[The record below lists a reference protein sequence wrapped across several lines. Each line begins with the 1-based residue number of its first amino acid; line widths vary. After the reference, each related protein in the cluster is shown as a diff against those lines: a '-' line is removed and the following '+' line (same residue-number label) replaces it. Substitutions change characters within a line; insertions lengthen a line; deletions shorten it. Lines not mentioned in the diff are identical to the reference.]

1 MSGVIFEN
9 CFYLKFTNKNSEME
23 YMKMRDK
30 KLFYFSL
37 AIILFSMVASWA
49 TMVFQYV
56 YYKQN
61 ESIIFFKLN
70 VIMTT
75 IASIIY
81 IFLLVVGIR
90 TKNIKII
97 RLINYFIFYFQIYVI
112 IAFRYTIFR
121 VVSVTPLLL
130 FLEYLIETIVRLIW
144 VVGFIHSFVE
154 SLLLN
159 LISLITVWLYIPF
172 LIPGNFY
179 DEEIRNTVNYTL
191 VIIAVT
197 SISYLLER
205 QQKEAFYYR
214 LKADAK
220 FIRLTNSF
228 ENLKSGFV
236 SLKNGKISFINKHL
250 KDILL
255 NEKFKEKAETRR
267 NSAIINGL
275 TEGKSSFKFFIF

>member
-9 CFYLKFTNKNSEME
+9 CFFLKFTNKNSELE

-30 KLFYFSL
+30 KLFYFSF

-112 IAFRYTIFR
+112 IAFRYAIFR

-130 FLEYLIETIVRLIW
+130 FLQYLIETIVRLIW
-144 VVGFIHSFVE
+144 VVGFIHSFIE

-159 LISLITVWLYIPF
+159 LFSLITVWLYIPF
-172 LIPGNFY
+172 LIPESFY

-191 VIIAVT
+191 VIIAVI

-250 KDILL
+250 KDILI
-255 NEKFKEKAETRR
+255 NEKFKENVETRR
-267 NSAIINGL
+267 NSTIINGL
-275 TEGKSSFKFFIF
+275 TEGKSYFKFFIF

>member
-1 MSGVIFEN
+1 MSETIFEN
-9 CFYLKFTNKNSEME
+9 WFNLTLTNKKTELE
-23 YMKMRDK
+23 YQKMRDK
-30 KLFYFSL
+30 KLFFFSTT
-37 AIILFSMVASWA
+37 IILFSMIASWA

-56 YYKQN
+56 YYKEN
-61 ESIIFFKLN
+61 EDIKLFKIN

-81 IFLLVVGIR
+81 VFMLFVGTR
-90 TKNIKII
+90 TKNIKIL
-97 RLINYFIFYFQIYVI
+97 RFINYFIFYFQIFVI
-112 IAFRYTIFR
+112 IAFRYAIFR

-130 FLEYLIETIVRLIW
+130 FLEYLFEIVVRLIW

-159 LISLITVWLYIPF
+159 LMSVTTVWLIIPF
-172 LIPGNFY
+172 LIPEQFY
-179 DEEIRNTVNYTL
+179 DDEIKNTLNYSL
-191 VIIAVT
+191 VIIAVIA
-197 SISYLLER
+197 ISYVLEI

-214 LKADAK
+214 LQADAK
-220 FIRLTNSF
+220 VKRLTNSF

-255 NEKFKEKAETRR
+255 NKKFNERVDRTKQSTAKNTF
-267 NSAIINGL
+267 
-275 TEGKSSFKFFIF
+275 TEGKI

>member
-1 MSGVIFEN
+1 
-9 CFYLKFTNKNSEME
+9 
-23 YMKMRDK
+23 MRDK

>member
-1 MSGVIFEN
+1 MSDAIFQN
-9 CFYLKFTNKNSEME
+9 FLYLTLTNKKTELE
-23 YMKMRDK
+23 YQKMRDK
-30 KLFYFSL
+30 KLFFL
-37 AIILFSMVASWA
+37 TLPIILFSIIASWA

-61 ESIIFFKLN
+61 EDIKLFKIN

-81 IFLLVVGIR
+81 VFMLLVGTR
-90 TKNIKII
+90 TKNIKIL
-97 RLINYFIFYFQIYVI
+97 RFINYFIFYFQIFVI
-112 IAFRYTIFR
+112 IAFRYAIFR

-130 FLEYLIETIVRLIW
+130 FLEYLFEIVVRLIW

-159 LISLITVWLYIPF
+159 LMSVISVWLIVPF
-172 LIPGNFY
+172 LIPEQFY
-179 DEEIRNTVNYTL
+179 DDEIKNTLNYTL
-191 VIIAVT
+191 VIVAVIA
-197 SISYLLER
+197 ISYVLEI

-214 LKADAK
+214 LQADSK
-220 FIRLTNSF
+220 VKRLTNYF

-255 NEKFKEKAETRR
+255 NKKFKDKFERTKQSTA
-267 NSAIINGL
+267 NSTF
-275 TEGKSSFKFFIF
+275 TEGKI